1 MWSNLKIPDIWLLKI
16 PIKSITLYIQRYQKY
31 LFFTPH
37 TIFFTPRS
45 SYSMCD
51 NKSCQE
57 CVVKINGLAVLL
69 PVQWLQATHLLTV
82 LCIVLGTGEKTGTDI
97 GR

>member
-1 MWSNLKIPDIWLLKI
+1 MHSKISKI
-16 PIKSITLYIQRYQKY
+16 FVLY
-31 LFFTPH
+31 PH